1 MTRTAALE
9 WVSPALKLLALIAL
23 ALAFVLPRW
32 HAAVRLP
39 PLAILL
45 DRSQS
50 MPANDVQ
57 KQYRKLQHLLDANEA
72 APRSTLL
79 FAANTI
85 VVDDNQASTDT
96 AIAQAGAKLDAG
108 NTDIAGAIV
117 AGLARLPMRAAGEL
131 LVVSD
136 GWSTQGDT
144 EAALRLAR
152 DAGVLVHWL
161 ALGTPA
167 PTIYLGAISG
177 PVSARADAPFNVA
190 VEVVASA
197 NRNIRLIAKLGSA
210 SEITLAATRVAAGR
224 HTLWLPLRATGRGS
238 QALEVRL
245 LDADS
250 GVELDAQSPATIVE
264 VLGAPGVLYVAHGPT
279 PLASSLRAGGWR
291 VTEFQPAQLARAASL
306 DDYALI
312 VLDDVGQAE
321 APDSFW
327 RALPQTIRGRGSS
340 LLVLGGPRSF
350 GAGGYRGTSLESL
363 LPVTIE
369 RAREQQRVAVLFAID
384 KSGSMDSNTG
394 GASRLAYARAAV
406 LQTLRG
412 LHPTDLAGVLAFD
425 AAANM
430 LVPFAP
436 APDAADALERIAS
449 LTPSGGTRAGNALLE
464 GARQLAA
471 QAAPQHV
478 LVLATDGF
486 LSDESLDTATS
497 ALRRGHVQFIGL
509 GIGSPAQFAALRA
522 LASRLGGEVL
532 EVGEAAE
539 LPRIMGAALDAGLAP
554 IAHGPLAVHET
565 AALPFTW
572 QAAGP
577 WPDVLNYSVTRLRN
591 RADGLLESVRG
602 EPLLAA
608 QESGNG
614 RVVVMPA
621 GLGAWAP
628 QWPRWN
634 QWAQFSGALAGW
646 LVGDNPDGRLTL
658 RLRDQSGSLTATI
671 DATEDGE
678 WARGA
683 NATLAV
689 TDPDGRDISATLE
702 QIAPGRYETVIAANA
717 PGRYQVQAQIGPL
730 RVQRLWLRASSAE
743 RRQRGVNPQLQQWA
757 QRGLLRLW
765 PSSASPQLT
774 VPWHGAPQLAR
785 AWLATGWVLFL
796 LALLIDCR
804 GVMIQVTA
812 PLKRLAVR
820 RRTQTSTSWLRASNA
835 AKAPA
840 RQ

>member
-32 HAAVRLP
+32 HPAVRLP

-45 DRSQS
+45 DMSQS
-50 MPANDVQ
+50 MPANAVQ
-57 KQYRKLQHLLDANEA
+57 QQYRKLHGLLDANDA

-85 VVDDNQASTDT
+85 AVDDNQAGTDM
-96 AIAQAGAKLDAG
+96 AIAQAGPRLDAG
-108 NTDIAGAIV
+108 NTDIAEAIV
-117 AGLARLPMRAAGEL
+117 AGLARLPTRAGGEL
-131 LVVSD
+131 FVVSD
-136 GWSTQGDT
+136 GWSTQGDI

-152 DAGVLVHWL
+152 DAGVRVHWL
-161 ALGTPA
+161 PLGTPA
-167 PTIYLGAISG
+167 PAIYLGAIDAPG
-177 PVSARADAPFNVA
+177 SARADAPFDVA
-190 VEVVASA
+190 VEVVATA
-197 NRNIRLIAKLGSA
+197 DRNIRLIARLGSA
-210 SEITLAATRVAAGR
+210 NEITLPATRVAAGR

-238 QALEVRL
+238 QPLEVRL
-245 LDADS
+245 LDAAS
-250 GVELDAQSPATIVE
+250 GVELDAQSPATFVD
-264 VLGAPGVLYVAHGPT
+264 VPGAPEVLYVAHGPA

-291 VTEFQPAQLARAASL
+291 ITELQPAQLARAASL

-312 VLDDVGQAE
+312 VLDDVGRAE
-321 APDSFW
+321 ASDSFW
-327 RALPQTIRGRGSS
+327 RALLQTIHERGSS

-350 GAGGYRGTSLESL
+350 GAGGYRNTSLESL

-384 KSGSMDSNTG
+384 KSGSMDSSTG

-425 AAANM
+425 ATANM
-430 LVPFAP
+430 LVPFAAAP
-436 APDAADALERIAS
+436 AAADALERIAS
-449 LTPSGGTRAGNALLE
+449 MTPSGGTRAGSALLE

-486 LSDESLDTATS
+486 LSDESLETATS

-509 GIGSPAQFAALRA
+509 GIGSHAQFTALRA
-522 LASRLGGEVL
+522 LADRLGGEVL
-532 EVGEAAE
+532 EVSEAAE

-554 IAHGPLAVHET
+554 IARGPFAVHQT
-565 AALPFTW
+565 AALPFAW
-572 QAAGP
+572 QPAGP

-591 RADGLLESVRG
+591 RANGLLESAHG

-608 QESGNG
+608 QDSGNG
-614 RVVVMPA
+614 RVAVMPA

-628 QWPRWN
+628 QWSRWN

-658 RLRDQSGSLTATI
+658 RVSGAAGALTATV
-671 DATEDGE
+671 DATDDGD
-678 WARGA
+678 WASGV

-689 TDPDGRDISATLE
+689 TDPDGRDSSATLR
-702 QIAPGRYETVIAANA
+702 QIAPGRYETVVAATES
-717 PGRYQVQAQIGPL
+717 GRYQLQAQVGPL
-730 RVQRLWLRASSAE
+730 REQRLWLRASNAE

-774 VPWHGAPQLAR
+774 VPWQGAPALAR
-785 AWLATGWVLFL
+785 AWILTGWVLLL
-796 LALLIDCR
+796 LAVLIDCR
-804 GVMIQVTA
+804 GVMMQGTV
-812 PLKRLAVR
+812 PLKRLVVR
-820 RRTQTSTSWLRASNA
+820 RRTPTSTSSLRASSA

-840 RQ
+840 GQ